1 MVVHSLPN
9 IRVFFTGGIPVTS
22 RKSTGTLPE
31 PYVIHYPRI
40 VAVADASGKNVEL
53 VEFFDCTG
61 GAMWSKHHYAQSPLV
76 QEVRYVGPAM
86 RYLLKTGT
94 VDLALEGSRFPAGIS
109 SCMVDDREITVTYIG
124 MGGGGVGAAACRSDA
139 AGVLRSRCDPAG
151 GGKVAGATI
160 WLSRMKRV
168 LVGVDDT
175 DTPEEGATWTL
186 VHNIARA
193 VEDEHSIYLSH
204 TIVQLFPV
212 PYRTKNCV
220 ALVAEFA
227 SDDPEGLIARFRDLL
242 EKYTLSPRTG
252 MAVYTGFSP
261 SADLLAYGWKVKR
274 GEVEAGL
281 LESIRDPDLRLI
293 MKGRGIVGAVAAIP
307 FFTRYREALELCSGK
322 N

>member
-1 MVVHSLPN
+1 MLWYGATGEPKRRACMEN
-9 IRVFFTGGIPVTS
+9 IS
-22 RKSTGTLPE
+22 E

-40 VAVADASGKNVEL
+40 VAVADESAKHVEL
-53 VEFFDCTG
+53 IEFFDCIG
-61 GAMWSKHHYAQSPLV
+61 GAMWSKYHYVKSPIV
-76 QEVRYVGPAM
+76 EGARCVGSTM
-86 RYLLKTGT
+86 RYALKTGT

-109 SCMVDDREITVTYIG
+109 SCTIDDREIAVTYIG

-139 AGVLRSRCDPAG
+139 AGVLRSRSDPAG

-160 WLSRMKRV
+160 LLPRMQRV
-168 LVGVDDT
+168 LIGVDDT

-193 VEDEHSIYLSH
+193 VEDERSVYLSH

-227 SDDPEGLIARFRDLL
+227 TSDPESLVSRFRQLL
-242 EKYTLSPRTG
+242 EKYTLSNKTG
-252 MAVYTGFSP
+252 MAVYTGFTP
-261 SADLLAYGWKVKR
+261 SEELLAYGRTVKR
-274 GEVEAGL
+274 GEVDAGL
-281 LESIRDPDLRLI
+281 LDSIQDPKLRI
-293 MKGRGIVGAVAAIP
+293 VMNGRGIVGAVAAIP
-307 FFTRYREALELCSGK
+307 FFTMFEEALELCSGK